1 MELIR
6 VSNLEK
12 KYKNGVTALYDFDL
26 RVKKGDFLFVIGT
39 SGSGK
44 STLIKLL
51 YREEKP
57 SKGSIIVGGID
68 VSKLRSRKVYK
79 LRRKLGIVFQDF
91 KLLSKLT
98 VFENVAFSLRV
109 IGAKNTI
116 IKKEVNEILNII
128 GLSHKKTTNP
138 HLLSGGEQQKL
149 CIARAIVS
157 HPLILLT
164 DEPTGNLDPETSWEI
179 MKLLFKINVWG
190 TTVVVAS
197 HDKLMVDKAQ
207 KRVIRLEQGEVVSD
221 TKKGI
226 YSQ

>member
-1 MELIR
+1 MFHVFKTFPNKIH
-6 VSNLEK
+6 
-12 KYKNGVTALYDFDL
+12 ALWDINIHI
-26 RVKKGDFLFVIGT
+26 KKGEFVFLVGPTGAGKTTFLKLIYRGILPTKGQVIIDGVNL
-39 SGSGK
+39 SR
-44 STLIKLL
+44 L
-51 YREEKP
+51 KP
-57 SKGSIIVGGID
+57 SLIP
-68 VSKLRSRKVYK
+68 Y
-79 LRRKLGIVFQDF
+79 LRREIGVVFQDF
-91 KLLSKLT
+91 KLLYDRN

-109 IGAKNTI
+109 VGAKNAI

-128 GLSHKKTTNP
+128 GLSHKKNTNP